1 MVTGNL
7 TRKERVFDIL
17 ADIRDLHTIQDKDT
31 RIRQL
36 ESIAESIGKLGEKR
50 SYEQC
55 LVHNLA
61 VLWRDNLNGAAG
73 FTIENDID
81 RLHNYMQQSLFSK
94 TIRKP

>member
-1 MVTGNL
+1 MVIGNL

-17 ADIRDLHTIQDKDT
+17 ADIRDLHTIQDKDE
-31 RIRQL
+31 RIQQL
-36 ESIAESIGKLGEKR
+36 DSIAESIGELGEKR

-61 VLWRDNLNGAAG
+61 VLWREGLNGAAG

-81 RLHNYMQQSLFSK
+81 RLHDYMQQSLLSK
-94 TIRKP
+94 TIR